1 LTDRPDSQED
11 DMKTR
16 TTALA
21 ALFAAIPLV
30 LAPTAANAV
39 ACLGNLSDTV
49 GTLTK
54 ITREEFM
61 SRVCAAQLQP
71 GTDRRDVQELKDVVL
86 PKAVAGLGG
95 LELIYGRA
103 KIVLDGAVEKCYSP
117 EDYCNPDAVGR
128 ATRCMKSELPDMAM
142 SALGPDALVSSCE
155 GLKAAAATDPQ
166 ALRDRARAAAESY
179 IGFLRSRPN

>member
-1 LTDRPDSQED
+1 
-11 DMKTR
+11 MKTR

-30 LAPTAANAV
+30 LAPTAANAI
-39 ACLGNLSDTV
+39 ACYGDFSDTV
-49 GTLTK
+49 GTLAE

-61 SRVCAAQLQP
+61 SRVCQAQLQP

-86 PKAVAGLGG
+86 PKAVSGLGST
-95 LELIYGRA
+95 EMIYRHGKPA
-103 KIVLDGAVEKCYSP
+103 IDDVVEKCYSP
-117 EDYCNPDAVGR
+117 EDYCSPDAVGR
-128 ATRCMKSELPDMAM
+128 ATRCMKDELPGAAM
-142 SALGPDALVSSCE
+142 NALGPESLASSCE

-179 IGFLRSRPN
+179 IAFLRSRQS

>member
-1 LTDRPDSQED
+1 
-11 DMKTR
+11 MKTR

-21 ALFAAIPLV
+21 ALCAAIPLV
-30 LAPTAANAV
+30 IAPVAANAV
-39 ACLGNLSDTV
+39 ACYGNFSDTV

-61 SRVCAAQLQP
+61 SRVCNAQLQP

-95 LELIYGRA
+95 LELIYARG
-103 KIVLDGAVEKCYSP
+103 KPVLDAVVEKCYSP
-117 EDYCNPDAVGR
+117 DDYCNPQAVGR
-128 ATRCMKSELPDMAM
+128 ATRCMKDELPDMAM
-142 SALGPDALVSSCE
+142 TALGPEALAASCE

-166 ALRDRARAAAESY
+166 ALRERARAAAESY
-179 IGFLRSRPN
+179 LAFLRDRQN